1 MCVHSGLRNKNTN
14 HRVGKIEKAG
24 SKDRILGNKLG
35 NNKILRNNMGHRHN
49 LGIGQ
54 QAGSE
59 TKYSVTRLGTDRIQ
73 GNKMGAQPE
82 YWVRSWGHV

>member
-1 MCVHSGLRNKNTN
+1 MLPDNLGVTYRFIMETFVMGCHLK
-14 HRVGKIEKAG
+14 K
-24 SKDRILGNKLG
+24 ILGNKLG
-35 NNKILRNNMGHRHN
+35 NNKILRNNLGHRHN

-73 GNKMGAQPE
+73 GNKMRAQPE